1 MSILNVGSGSKKKS
15 LVGLDIGSHSIKV
28 VEIEHSKL
36 GRILRNFG
44 MIATPQDAI
53 VEGSVKDVEAVSAAI
68 RSLFKNLGIKNKN
81 VAASLSG
88 YSVIA
93 KKIVLDE
100 MEESEM
106 EKAIKLEA
114 EKYIPY
120 GINEVHLDYTV
131 LNTEDPMGESSDE
144 KADSG
149 PSGRTDVLL
158 VAGKNDVIDEYV
170 KLIQAANLNLGVVDI
185 DVFAIQNAAEISLDK
200 PEGSYAIIT
209 VGASELGINT
219 IHNGLSVFS
228 RDSSYG
234 GTQIT
239 KAIGTQITKA
249 IMSEFD
255 VPFEEAESMKLGGVD
270 LDDDKIA
277 EVEKIIA
284 STVLKW
290 ISEIKHALDF
300 VANTYPDETIEKIFV
315 SGGSSETPGFKR
327 HLEKETEI
335 PVTGLNPF
343 RYLVANSKV
352 FDPGYLQYLGPQA
365 CVAVGLALR
374 SLGDK

>member
-1 MSILNVGSGSKKKS
+1 MNILKVVSPGKKG

-36 GRILRNFG
+36 GRVLRNIG

-68 RSLFKNLGIKNKN
+68 KSLFRNLKIRNKN
-81 VAASLSG
+81 VAISLSG

-120 GINEVHLDYTV
+120 GINEVNLDYTV
-131 LNTEDPMGESSDE
+131 LNSENPMGESSDE
-144 KADSG
+144 KAGSG
-149 PSGRTDVLL
+149 FSDKMDVLL

-170 KLIQAANLNLGVVDI
+170 ELIQTANLNLGVIDI
-185 DVFAIQNAAEISLDK
+185 DVFAIQNAAEISLDN

-239 KAIGTQITKA
+239 KAI
-249 IMSEFD
+249 MSEFD
-255 VPFEEAESMKLGGVD
+255 VPFEEAEGMKLGGVD
-270 LDDDKIA
+270 LDDNKIA
-277 EVEKIIA
+277 EIEKIIA

-290 ISEIKHALDF
+290 IREIKHALDF
-300 VANTYPDETIEKIFV
+300 VASTYPGEAMEKIFV
-315 SGGSSETPGFKR
+315 SGGSSETPGFKL
-327 HLEKETEI
+327 HLERETEI
-335 PVTGLNPF
+335 HVTGLNPF
-343 RYLVANSKV
+343 RYLVANSKF

-365 CVAVGLALR
+365 GVAVGLALR
-374 SLGDK
+374 SIGDK

>member
-1 MSILNVGSGSKKKS
+1 MNTFKVASNSKKRG

-28 VEIEHSKL
+28 VEIEHSKR
-36 GRILRNFG
+36 GRVLRNFG

-53 VEGSVKDVEAVSAAI
+53 VEGSVKNVEAVSTAI
-68 RSLFKNLGIKNKN
+68 RSLFRNLKVKNKN
-81 VAASLSG
+81 VAVSLSG

-93 KKIVLDE
+93 KKIVLDK
-100 MEESEM
+100 MEESEI
-106 EKAIKLEA
+106 ERAIKTEA

-120 GINEVHLDYTV
+120 GINEVNLDYTV
-131 LNTEDPMGESSDE
+131 LDSEASIGESPDKKAGSGSSDQM
-144 KADSG
+144 
-149 PSGRTDVLL
+149 DVLL

-170 KLIQAANLNLGVVDI
+170 ALIQAANLNLGVVDI
-185 DVFAIQNAAEISLDK
+185 DVFAIQNAAEISLDN

-219 IHNGLSVFS
+219 IHSGLSVFS

-234 GTQIT
+234 G
-239 KAIGTQITKA
+239 AQITKA
-249 IMSEFD
+249 IMSEFH

-270 LDDDKIA
+270 LDDNKI
-277 EVEKIIA
+277 EKIEKIIA

-315 SGGSSETPGFKR
+315 SGGSSETPGFQR
-327 HLEKETEI
+327 HLEQETGI

-343 RYLVANSKV
+343 KYLVTDIKL
-352 FDPGYLQYLGPQA
+352 FDPDYLQYIGPQA
-365 CVAVGLALR
+365 SVAVGLALR
-374 SLGDK
+374 SIGDK

>member
-106 EKAIKLEA
+106 EKAIRLEA

-120 GINEVHLDYTV
+120 GINEVNLDYTV
-131 LNTEDPMGESSDE
+131 LNAQDPMEESSDE

-149 PSGRTDVLL
+149 SSDKMDVLL

-170 KLIQAANLNLGVVDI
+170 ELIQAANLNLGVVDI

-200 PEGSYAIIT
+200 PEGNYAIIT
-209 VGASELGINT
+209 VGASELGINAV
-219 IHNGLSVFS
+219 HSGLSVFS

-234 GTQIT
+234 
-239 KAIGTQITKA
+239 GTQITKA

-255 VPFEEAESMKLGGVD
+255 VPFEEAESMKLGGVG

-277 EVEKIIA
+277 EIEKIIA
-284 STVLKW
+284 SKVLKW
-290 ISEIKHALDF
+290 VSEIKHALDF
-300 VANTYPDETIEKIFV
+300 VANTYPDETIEEIFL

-343 RYLVANSKV
+343 KYLVANSKF
-352 FDPGYLQYLGPQA
+352 FDPDYLQYIGPQA